1 MVRVKRGKTA
11 HRRRK
16 NLLKYTK
23 GFRWERKSKYR
34 LAKEALLHAWK
45 YAYRDRKAKKREFRN
60 LWQIKIN
67 NACRSQGISY
77 SRFIHALKEKKVGL
91 DRKVLADIAENHPQI
106 FKKIVERVT

>member
-1 MVRVKRGKTA
+1 MLGNT
-11 HRRRK
+11 
-16 NLLKYTK
+16 LIET
-23 GFRWERKSKYR
+23 ERQK
-34 LAKEALLHAWK
+34 KESL
-45 YAYRDRKAKKREFRN
+45 N